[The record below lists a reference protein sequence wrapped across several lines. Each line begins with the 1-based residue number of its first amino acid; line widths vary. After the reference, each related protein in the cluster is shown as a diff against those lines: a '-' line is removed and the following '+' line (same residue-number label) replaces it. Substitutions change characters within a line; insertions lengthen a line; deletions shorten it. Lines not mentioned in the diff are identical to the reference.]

1 MAWRS
6 QAITAPATY
15 LSAITVAAY
24 KRHVVV
30 ALIHHGAV
38 APFPKYTSSVV
49 QRHIKA
55 PCAAYTELATAYA
68 THSHDEVRPPS
79 PSTPPPWCSA
89 TSRRRVPRTRS
100 SPRRTP
106 RTRTTRYGSL
116 PQVHLLRGAAPR
128 QGAVRATSSTHPAMD
143 RRPGGAFFVT
153 DWRERWGC
161 RWRRAW

>member
-68 THSHDEVRPPS
+68 THSHDEVRLPS

-89 TSRRRVPRTRS
+89 TSRRRS
-100 SPRRTP
+100 SNEFNAPGDGPAPRR
-106 RTRTTRYGSL
+106 S
-116 PQVHLLRGAAPR
+116 VFC
-128 QGAVRATSSTHPAMD
+128 D
-143 RRPGGAFFVT
+143 
-153 DWRERWGC
+153 
-161 RWRRAW
+161 